1 MFSIKNLALAL
12 GSVMALS
19 GAVMPASAVAGA
31 HHYEEHRAVCE
42 AREPQACE
50 RGSNAH
56 RQAYQNNCIA
66 SRMNCRP
73 NRGSWEAFTIDQDK
87 MRAPSMLRMQG
98 AITEIN
104 GNKVVIRGE
113 GQECIAALVSDATY
127 IVKGAKGK
135 LRNAE
140 ALKVGQEV
148 VAYYSARMTRSLP
161 PQAQAYA
168 IIIGD
173 VRKEY
178 LPQFFVVD
186 QVQKAKDGSCVR
198 VLNTTNDLIARID
211 KYACEDFASIKAGDK
226 LLLWSNVMTMS
237 LPGQTN
243 AEKVVILN

>member
-12 GSVMALS
+12 GSVMSLS
-19 GAVMPASAVAGA
+19 GAVMPTSAVAGA
-31 HHYEEHRAVCE
+31 HHYEEHRAVCA

-50 RGSNAH
+50 RGSSAH
-56 RQAYQNNCIA
+56 RQAYQNNCVA
-66 SRMNCRP
+66 SRINCRP
-73 NRGSWEAFTIDQDK
+73 NRGFWEAFTIDQDK
-87 MRAPSMLRMQG
+87 MRAPSMLRMRG

-104 GNKVVIRGE
+104 GNKLVIRGE

-178 LPQFFVVD
+178 IPQFFVVD

-198 VLNTTNDLIARID
+198 VLNSTNDLIARID